1 MLRERESWVD
11 NLKVFGILAV
21 ILGHISSPP
30 QAFIFT
36 WHMPLFFII
45 SGFFINIDRKPLEFI
60 KKDLYRLMLPYLA
73 FTFLGLS
80 VEVFKR
86 YVLGRESLDYLS
98 ELYNI
103 YIWMD
108 GAALINTYAFVLW
121 FLPVLFFSR
130 LVVFYSCKYV
140 NNIYIQILTVIL
152 LFSAS
157 FFYEIPFAIDNALNS
172 VLFVYIGFKIFYLYS
187 KGLLNFKKAYYF
199 WMPLLILGIIYL
211 FYGLPGLDMARK
223 NYSNIPINIVWS
235 LLVIVML
242 FFVSNK
248 LKITS
253 KMLDEW
259 AKNTMF
265 VFAMHPYTNNIAD
278 ALVKLVM
285 THGWQIKFAIS
296 IALLQVLIILK
307 RKVNLF

>member
-103 YIWMD
+103 YMD
-108 GAALINTYAFVLW
+108 GW
-121 FLPVLFFSR
+121 S
-130 LVVFYSCKYV
+130 
-140 NNIYIQILTVIL
+140 
-152 LFSAS
+152 
-157 FFYEIPFAIDNALNS
+157 
-172 VLFVYIGFKIFYLYS
+172 G
-187 KGLLNFKKAYYF
+187 AY
-199 WMPLLILGIIYL
+199 
-211 FYGLPGLDMARK
+211 
-223 NYSNIPINIVWS
+223 
-235 LLVIVML
+235 
-242 FFVSNK
+242 
-248 LKITS
+248 
-253 KMLDEW
+253 
-259 AKNTMF
+259 
-265 VFAMHPYTNNIAD
+265 
-278 ALVKLVM
+278 
-285 THGWQIKFAIS
+285 
-296 IALLQVLIILK
+296 
-307 RKVNLF
+307 